1 MSVTCRSVGHF
12 TPCINMMSTSASP
25 PPPPAGRGV
34 PRTRTVTRPTRR
46 QAAAT
51 PSGGSQAVLLGAKEN
66 LLACLQA
73 KDDQGVQA
81 AISELIGMTP
91 TEAPARSAMLQ
102 GKWRLVWCK
111 QDDSANFFQ
120 KAFSGLPNYNVI
132 NGNNSLE
139 NIVEAGPRTLNARA
153 TCAAVSDNRLDVRIT
168 EVDIFVGPWKAK
180 TIEITPTPG
189 KNDGWV
195 EQLYLDDNM
204 RISAGT
210 RDSMFVHCKGPG
222 YTT

>member
-102 GKWRLVWCK
+102 GKWRLVWSK
-111 QDDSANFFQ
+111 QDDSANFSKKRFRGYPTTT
-120 KAFSGLPNYNVI
+120 S
-132 NGNNSLE
+132 SME
-139 NIVEAGPRTLNARA
+139 TTRWRTLWRRA
-153 TCAAVSDNRLDVRIT
+153 C
-168 EVDIFVGPWKAK
+168 
-180 TIEITPTPG
+180 
-189 KNDGWV
+189 
-195 EQLYLDDNM
+195 
-204 RISAGT
+204 SA
-210 RDSMFVHCKGPG
+210 
-222 YTT
+222 